1 MTRMHSPPPPGE
13 VLQAYLVD
21 TTGTEAAAQLGVSRA
36 TLSAMVRSA
45 SGITPAMAERLGS
58 ALGTSPELWAGL
70 QLQHDL
76 HQASLRGTTGLDGRV
91 IGAVAPANARACRS
105 FKRQR

>member
-1 MTRMHSPPPPGE
+1 MTRMHNPPHPGE
-13 VLQAYLVD
+13 VLKAYLGDQTV
-21 TTGTEAAAQLGVSRA
+21 TEAAAQLGVRRA
-36 TLSAMVRSA
+36 TLSALVRGT
-45 SGITPAMAERLGS
+45 SGLTPAMADRLGN
-58 ALGTSPELWAGL
+58 ALGTSAALWAGL